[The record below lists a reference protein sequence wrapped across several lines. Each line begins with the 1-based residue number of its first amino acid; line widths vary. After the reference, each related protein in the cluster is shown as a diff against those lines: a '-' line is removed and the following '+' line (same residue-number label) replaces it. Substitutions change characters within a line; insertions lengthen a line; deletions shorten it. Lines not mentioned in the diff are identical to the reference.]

1 MLARLADEEVS
12 ELARVDTAAHL
23 DFGSDES
30 TWKPWQWRL
39 YWLDLDAVHAQF
51 PHQEAA

>member
-12 ELARVDTAAHL
+12 ELARVDTAAHE
-23 DFGSDES
+23 DFGPDES
-30 TWKPWQWRL
+30 RWTPPQWRR
-39 YWLDLDAVHAQF
+39 YFAVIEAVHAQF